1 MWLARLAFYFL
12 LYPAIGAEA
21 LWLSFDFGA
30 AVALVLTWLAYSRG
44 SWRLGFGL
52 PKTAPFSLRAD
63 PT

>member
-1 MWLARLAFYFL
+1 MLAWLPWAGHLLLALIWL
-12 LYPAIGAEA
+12 LLAWMT
-21 LWLSFDFGA
+21 WL
-30 AVALVLTWLAYSRG
+30 LVLTWLAYSRG